1 MARKFKRKKIQLKKY
16 VFKFFKF
23 CKKIKREDYDF
34 ENDPDLKVNYEV
46 LFEVE
51 EILEKL

>member
-16 VFKFFKF
+16 VFKFKTGVIIRR
-23 CKKIKREDYDF
+23 KGYDF